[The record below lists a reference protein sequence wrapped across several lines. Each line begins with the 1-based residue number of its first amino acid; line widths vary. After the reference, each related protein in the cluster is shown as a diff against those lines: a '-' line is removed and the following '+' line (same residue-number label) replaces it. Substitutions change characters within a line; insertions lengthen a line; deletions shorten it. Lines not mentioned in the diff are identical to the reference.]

1 LLAILLPDDLTREL
15 PGELIRLRRI
25 FGDRAY
31 CALTRR
37 FLPDEAARLRMIA
50 TAAAQARVATI
61 ATNDVLYHCPSRRML
76 QDVVTCIR
84 LHTTIDNAG
93 FQKERHADRYLKPP
107 EEMLRLFPKY
117 KEAVHRTWEIAERC
131 RFFRTDL
138 MRSFRF
144 TFFIVDQ
151 EMSSSFASSR
161 NVLSGTGSPP
171 TSMSRRSVRA
181 PPPRKTTE
189 PVAGGRLDAAFGVA
203 SIAEFNLL
211 NSRTSAEISGAGRHR
226 RLAQSCQ
233 RSLTRRL
240 HRAAAATDARNSTMC
255 FKVLSKKND
264 PPDPNKNLWRRARFQ
279 LAFMVGP
286 WQAAQ
291 AASGQPYRPAGRR
304 LRDNQRFRRRRF
316 LSS

>member
-1 LLAILLPDDLTREL
+1 LRE
-15 PGELIRLRRI
+15 PVWAGRVPSAHRR
-25 FGDRAY
+25 
-31 CALTRR
+31 TRR
-37 FLPDEAARLRMIA
+37 RAR
-50 TAAAQARVATI
+50 
-61 ATNDVLYHCPSRRML
+61 NSRRSCGENSRPGRSL
-76 QDVVTCIR
+76 RPLPHPVSFLRVVPSIS
-84 LHTTIDNAG
+84 L
-93 FQKERHADRYLKPP
+93 
-107 EEMLRLFPKY
+107 
-117 KEAVHRTWEIAERC
+117 
-131 RFFRTDL
+131 RTDL

-291 AASGQPYRPAGRR
+291 AASDQPYRPAGRR